1 MLPRIRLRRG
11 RDRRLRSGHL
21 WVYSNEIQA
30 HDDPPAVGSLVQL
43 EDHRGRY
50 LATAGYHPNALI
62 AARVWSR
69 DEAEAVDEA
78 LLASR
83 LERAARRRA
92 TLVPGWEAHR
102 LVHAE
107 ADHMPGVVVDRYGS
121 LAVIQSTSAFADTLT
136 GTVARLLHRDH
147 GCSAVLLR
155 NDARGRQLEGL
166 ESTVEPLIGD
176 VPRRAAVDE
185 GGVRVHFD
193 PRGGQKTGLFLDM
206 RANRDR
212 VCEWAGQGR
221 VLDLYS
227 YVGTIGVRA
236 AAAGAAKATCVDS
249 SEPACELA
257 RSNAE
262 TAGVAQRVE
271 VVRADVRDVL
281 KEIEPASCDLVICDP
296 PGLIQ
301 RKKDVSKGVSTLRR
315 LVYLALRA
323 VAPGGLLVSA
333 SCSYHLTRDKH
344 CEVVEGAARRQ
355 GRTVRRVFRGSSGPD
370 HPLLPAHPQTDYLD
384 CMVYLVEGTP
394 LGH

>member
-1 MLPRIRLRRG
+1 MIPALRLRRG
-11 RDRRLRSGHL
+11 RERRVRSGHL
-21 WVYSNEIQA
+21 WVYSNELQPP
-30 HDDPPAVGSLVQL
+30 DDPPEAGALVRL

-62 AARVWSR
+62 AARIWSH
-69 DEAEAVDEA
+69 DEDVAVDEA
-78 LLASR
+78 LLAHR
-83 LERAARRRA
+83 LQCAARRRV

-107 ADHMPGVVVDRYGS
+107 ADQMPGLVVDRYGS
-121 LAVIQSTSAFADTLT
+121 LAVIQSTSAFADSVTA
-136 GTVARLLHRDH
+136 TVAELLRRDH
-147 GCSAVLLR
+147 GCEQVLLR

-166 ESTVEPLIGD
+166 GQVVEPLVGD
-176 VPRRAAVDE
+176 VPHHAHVDE
-185 GGVRVHFD
+185 GGVQVHFD

-212 VCEWAGQGR
+212 VRDWAGRGR

-236 AAAGAAKATCVDS
+236 AAAGAAQVTCVDS
-249 SEPACELA
+249 SAPACELA
-257 RSNAE
+257 RVNAE
-262 TAGVAQRVE
+262 SAGVAKRVE
-271 VVRADVRDVL
+271 VVCADVRDVL
-281 KEIEPASCDLVICDP
+281 KEVEPASCDLVICDP

-301 RKKDVSKGVSTLRR
+301 RKKDVSRGVSTLRR
-315 LVYLALRA
+315 LLYLALRA

-355 GRTVRRVFRGSSGPD
+355 GRSLRRVFRGSSGPD

-384 CMVYLVEGTP
+384 CMVYLVEGPP